1 MVLVFVCC
9 MGYMLLRRSDRKWKE
24 CAAYLLPCVI
34 SAGAMFAYLCTYMAP
49 ATMLQMVEEI
59 LNEGSHKMTL
69 LEKIVSWSEGF
80 GIVGALLIL
89 AAVAAWGVKLLITKL
104 LKKKLPESLQV
115 PGLFFL
121 TAVFLIQ
128 VWFWLFGPSSAIYPQ
143 IPLVGILVAGLCI
156 FLRKDRNQKAAAYI
170 IGITC
175 VSYVAALLLSNWR
188 PDVLNTY
195 LILGAVAGLLCI
207 GTYWEKIAEKGGQVF
222 RILCLCLVLGNAF
235 SYCYLMIGAS
245 D

>member
-1 MVLVFVCC
+1 
-9 MGYMLLRRSDRKWKE
+9 MGCETSD
-24 CAAYLLPCVI
+24 
-34 SAGAMFAYLCTYMAP
+34 
-49 ATMLQMVEEI
+49 
-59 LNEGSHKMTL
+59 H
-69 LEKIVSWSEGF
+69 
-80 GIVGALLIL
+80 
-89 AAVAAWGVKLLITKL
+89 
-104 LKKKLPESLQV
+104 
-115 PGLFFL
+115 
-121 TAVFLIQ
+121 
-128 VWFWLFGPSSAIYPQ
+128 SAIYPQ

-235 SYCYLMIGAS
+235 SYCYLMICAS